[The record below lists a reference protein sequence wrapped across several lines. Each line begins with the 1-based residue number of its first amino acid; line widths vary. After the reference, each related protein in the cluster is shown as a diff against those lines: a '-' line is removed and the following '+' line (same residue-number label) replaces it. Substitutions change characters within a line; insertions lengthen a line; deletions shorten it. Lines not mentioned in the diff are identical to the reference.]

1 MVVSAL
7 AATMSTV
14 VRMTMSMAG
23 TLAFPP
29 RQEELLE
36 DEDLAGDTADG
47 EGDVDSTDAE
57 HDDST
62 DNGAREEEACVGADA
77 DDDDDGGDDAL
88 DSREWDGVGMHF

>member
-7 AATMSTV
+7 VAMMSMV

-29 RQEELLE
+29 RQEELWE

-47 EGDVDSTDAE
+47 EGDVDNTDAE

-62 DNGAREEEACVGADA
+62 GNGASEAEACADA
-77 DDDDDGGDDAL
+77 DGDDGGDDAL
-88 DSREWDGVGMHF
+88 DSREWGGVGMNS

>member
-7 AATMSTV
+7 VATMSTV

-29 RQEELLE
+29 RQEELLK
-36 DEDLAGDTADG
+36 DEDLVGDTADG

-57 HDDST
+57 HDGST
-62 DNGAREEEACVGADA
+62 DNGANETEACADA
-77 DDDDDGGDDAL
+77 DGDDGGDDAL
-88 DSREWDGVGMHF
+88 DSREWGGVGMNF